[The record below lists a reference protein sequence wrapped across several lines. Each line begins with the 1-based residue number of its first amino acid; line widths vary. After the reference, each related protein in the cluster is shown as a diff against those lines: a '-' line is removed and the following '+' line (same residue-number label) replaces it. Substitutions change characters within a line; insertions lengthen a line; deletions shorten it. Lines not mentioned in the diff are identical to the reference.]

1 MSMNSVSAASVLNAG
16 QSPLLS
22 LGQTKHRKHPSMTD
36 ADTQN
41 AGAVTPPAA
50 SGQPGSKVN
59 VTA

>member
-16 QSPLLS
+16 QSQLLS
-22 LGQTKHRKHPSMTD
+22 LGQAKHRKHPSASD

-41 AGAVTPPAA
+41 ASAANPPVAT
-50 SGQPGSKVN
+50 GQPGNKVN